1 MERDNRM
8 PQTGRRPTKP
18 NLQNTPAP
26 TGERGKKI
34 RRAMTTTT
42 VTVRCI
48 GCGATREIK
57 AYEIPAGEVPV
68 CHMPECFAMMLAVKA
83 TAK

>member
-1 MERDNRM
+1 MT
-8 PQTGRRPTKP
+8 PTGRRPTKP

-26 TGERGKKI
+26 TGKRGKRI
-34 RRAMTTTT
+34 RQAMTKTT

-48 GCGATREIK
+48 GCGATREIE

-68 CHMPECFAMMLAVKA
+68 CQTPKCFAIMLAVKA
-83 TAK
+83 TVKR

>member
-1 MERDNRM
+1 MI
-8 PQTGRRPTKP
+8 PTGRRPTKP
-18 NLQNTPAP
+18 DLQNIPAP
-26 TGERGKKI
+26 TGKRGK
-34 RRAMTTTT
+34 RMRQAMTKTT

-57 AYEIPAGEVPV
+57 PYEIPAGETPV
-68 CHMPECFAMMLAVKA
+68 CQTPKCFAIMLAVKA